1 MTWIVDASVAAK
13 WMFEEELTANART
26 LIESGRPLVAPD
38 IIFAEVG
45 NVAWKRVL
53 RGEITAQHARAAVN
67 ALPQLLSLTVES
79 SHLVYDALDLAL
91 KLKHPVYDCLYVA
104 LAERQ
109 DAPLVTD
116 DARLLERLTG
126 AKWSGSAVALGD
138 LSL

>member
-1 MTWIVDASVAAK
+1 M
-13 WMFEEELTANART
+13 
-26 LIESGRPLVAPD
+26 
-38 IIFAEVG
+38 
-45 NVAWKRVL
+45 
-53 RGEITAQHARAAVN
+53 
-67 ALPQLLSLTVES
+67 
-79 SHLVYDALDLAL
+79 DLAL
-91 KLKHPVYDCLYVA
+91 KLRHPVYDCLYVA

>member
-1 MTWIVDASVAAK
+1 VTWIVDASVAAK
-13 WMFEEELTANART
+13 WMFEEEFTANART

-53 RGEITAQHARAAVN
+53 RGEIAGQHARAAVN

-79 SHLVYDALDLAL
+79 SELVYDALDLAL

-109 DAPLVTD
+109 DTPLVTGD
-116 DARLLERLTG
+116 SRLLERLTG

-138 LSL
+138 LPL